1 MIYRA
6 SKPVAVDQITA
17 TFADCTSLFFAL
29 GDVTRQQIIV
39 QLAQNEELNVTQMT
53 ERLPLSRPAVSHHLK
68 VLRQAGLIGVRRSGT
83 EHFYALTIDDA
94 LTLLKRFVH
103 EVENCE

>member
-1 MIYRA
+1 M
-6 SKPVAVDQITA
+6 
-17 TFADCTSLFFAL
+17 
-29 GDVTRQQIIV
+29 GDATRQQIIIL
-39 QLAQNEELNVTQMT
+39 LAQNEELNVTEIT
-53 ERLPLSRPAVSHHLK
+53 EQLPLSRPTVSHHLK

-83 EHFYALTIDDA
+83 EHFYALTIDSA